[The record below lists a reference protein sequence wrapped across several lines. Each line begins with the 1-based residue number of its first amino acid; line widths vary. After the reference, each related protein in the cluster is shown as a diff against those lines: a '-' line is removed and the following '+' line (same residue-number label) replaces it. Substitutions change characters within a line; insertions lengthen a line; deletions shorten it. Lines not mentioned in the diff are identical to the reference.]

1 MTPAKPR
8 WQLWVA
14 LSLVLLGLFGMHG
27 LSSHGTSSHAAHQSV
42 ATSDMAPMHAD
53 ALLTTVDAPAVMVT
67 TVDAPAG
74 TVPAATVPVGIVTA
88 GIVTAAAPVAA
99 SLLAGS
105 VSDGLAALCLTILAG
120 AALTLLWLALARS
133 HRRPYSLAPRMV
145 EVARPFGRD
154 PDPPT
159 PLLLSIS
166 RC

>member
-8 WQLWVA
+8 WQLWFA

-27 LSSHGTSSHAAHQSV
+27 LSSHGTSSHAAHQSG
-42 ATSDMAPMHAD
+42 ATSDMAPMHTD
-53 ALLTTVDAPAVMVT
+53 ALLKTAT
-67 TVDAPAG
+67 APAG
-74 TVPAATVPVGIVTA
+74 IVAAAATVPA

-105 VSDGLAALCLTILAG
+105 VSDGLAALCLTILTG

-133 HRRPYSLAPRMV
+133 HRRPYSFAPRMV
-145 EVARPFGRD
+145 EVPRPLGRD

>member
-8 WQLWVA
+8 WQLWFA

-27 LSSHGTSSHAAHQSV
+27 LSSHGTSSHAAHQSG
-42 ATSDMAPMHAD
+42 ATSDMAPMHTD
-53 ALLTTVDAPAVMVT
+53 ALLKAATA
-67 TVDAPAG
+67 APAG
-74 TVPAATVPVGIVTA
+74 IVAAAATVPA

-105 VSDGLAALCLTILAG
+105 VSDGLAALCLTILTG

-145 EVARPFGRD
+145 DIPRPFGRD

>member
-1 MTPAKPR
+1 MPR

-53 ALLTTVDAPAVMVT
+53 ALLTTVDAPA
-67 TVDAPAG
+67 
-74 TVPAATVPVGIVTA
+74 ATVPA

-105 VSDGLAALCLTILAG
+105 VSNGGLAALCLTILTG

-133 HRRPYSLAPRMV
+133 HRRSYSLAPRMV
-145 EVARPFGRD
+145 EVPRPLGRD

-159 PLLLSIS
+159 PRVLSIS